1 MLRSRPVRAVLAA
14 LAAALVAAP
23 PALAAPVDVP
33 GVLGST
39 LDRVDGRTPLAILL
53 PDTLDV
59 DFAGTVYGSGTGG
72 KRSWSFALAGAPHCG
87 GATACFLASFTAR
100 RGATPDFRR
109 RVRLRGGIPGWYKPL
124 SCGASCSPPVIQ
136 FRRRHVLYEIAA
148 NVPDLDPVMARARMI
163 AAANAALRAG
173 PRHVDSPSG

>member
-1 MLRSRPVRAVLAA
+1 MLRSRPACVVLAA

-23 PALAAPVDVP
+23 HALAAPVDVP

-39 LDRVDGRTPLAILL
+39 LDRVDARTPLAILL

-59 DFAGTVYGSGTGG
+59 GFDGTVYGSGTGG
-72 KRSWSFALAGAPHCG
+72 RRSWSFALAGAPHCG

-100 RGATPDFRR
+100 RSGTPDFRR
-109 RVRLRGGIPGWYKPL
+109 RMRLRGGIPGWYKPL
-124 SCGASCSPPVIQ
+124 TCGASCAPPVLQ
-136 FRRRHVLYEIAA
+136 YRRRGVLYEISA
-148 NVPDLDPVMARARMI
+148 NVPDRSPRRARARMI

-173 PRHVDSPSG
+173 PRHMR